1 MNKTEFI
8 SKVSE
13 SIGADTAQ
21 AASVVNTVLNTIT
34 DVVAS
39 GDSLAIPG
47 FGTFGTVK
55 RPERIVRNPQ
65 NGEPV
70 TVPERI
76 VPVFKAGKRF
86 RDAVKI

>member
-1 MNKTEFI
+1 MTKTEFI
-8 SKVSE
+8 GKVSE

-21 AASVVNTVLNTIT
+21 AASVVNAVLDAIT

-55 RPERIVRNPQ
+55 RPERTVRNPQ

-70 TVPERI
+70 TVPEHI
-76 VPVFKAGKRF
+76 APVFKAGKRF
-86 RDAVKI
+86 RDAVKG

>member
-1 MNKTEFI
+1 MTKTEFI

-21 AASVVNTVLNTIT
+21 AACVVNAVLDAIT

-55 RPERIVRNPQ
+55 RPERTVRNPQ

-70 TVPERI
+70 TVPEHI
-76 VPVFKAGKRF
+76 APVFKAGKRF
-86 RDAVKI
+86 RDAVKS

>member
-8 SKVSE
+8 GKVSE
-13 SIGADTAQ
+13 SIGADTTQ
-21 AASVVNTVLNTIT
+21 AASVVNAVLDAIT

-55 RPERIVRNPQ
+55 RPERTVRNPQ

-70 TVPERI
+70 TVPEHI
-76 VPVFKAGKRF
+76 APVFKAGKRF
-86 RDAVKI
+86 RDAVKS

>member
-1 MNKTEFI
+1 MTKTEFI

-21 AASVVNTVLNTIT
+21 AASVVNAVLDAIT
-34 DVVAS
+34 DVVA
-39 GDSLAIPG
+39 AIPG

-55 RPERIVRNPQ
+55 RPERTVRNPQ

-70 TVPERI
+70 TVPEHI

-86 RDAVKI
+86 RDTVKG

>member
-21 AASVVNTVLNTIT
+21 AASVVNTVLNT
-34 DVVAS
+34 
-39 GDSLAIPG
+39 
-47 FGTFGTVK
+47 
-55 RPERIVRNPQ
+55 
-65 NGEPV
+65 PV

>member
-8 SKVSE
+8 GKVSE

-21 AASVVNTVLNTIT
+21 AANVVNAVLDAVTE
-34 DVVAS
+34 VVAS
-39 GDSLAIPG
+39 GDNLAIPG

-55 RPERIVRNPQ
+55 RPERTVRNPQ
-65 NGEPV
+65 TGEPV
-70 TVPERI
+70 TVPERV

-86 RDAVKI
+86 RDAVRS

>member
-1 MNKTEFI
+1 MTKTEFI

-21 AASVVNTVLNTIT
+21 AACVVNAVLDAIT

-39 GDSLAIPG
+39 GDSLSIPG

-55 RPERIVRNPQ
+55 RPERTVRNPQ

-70 TVPERI
+70 TVPEHI
-76 VPVFKAGKRF
+76 APVFKAGKRF
-86 RDAVKI
+86 RDAVKG

>member
-55 RPERIVRNPQ
+55 RPERTVRNPQ
-65 NGEPV
+65 NGELV

>member
-1 MNKTEFI
+1 MTKTEFI

-21 AASVVNTVLNTIT
+21 AASAVNAVLDAIT
-34 DVVAS
+34 DVVAA

-55 RPERIVRNPQ
+55 RPERTVRNPQ

-70 TVPERI
+70 TVPEHI

-86 RDAVKI
+86 RDTVKG

>member
-1 MNKTEFI
+1 MNKTDFI
-8 SKVSE
+8 GKVAE
-13 SIGADTAQ
+13 SIGADTKQ
-21 AASVVNTVLNTIT
+21 ATNVVNTVLDAVT
-34 DVVAS
+34 DVVVS

-55 RPERIVRNPQ
+55 RPERTVRNPQ
-65 NGEPV
+65 TGEPV

-86 RDAVKI
+86 RDAVNS

>member
-21 AASVVNTVLNTIT
+21 AANVVNAVLDAVTE
-34 DVVAS
+34 VVAS

-47 FGTFGTVK
+47 FGTFRTVK
-55 RPERIVRNPQ
+55 RPERTARNPQ
-65 NGEPV
+65 TGATM
-70 TVPERI
+70 TVPEHI
-76 VPVFKAGKRF
+76 TPVFKAGKRF
-86 RDAVKI
+86 RDAVKG

>member
-1 MNKTEFI
+1 MTKTEFI

-21 AASVVNTVLNTIT
+21 AASVVNAVLDVIT
-34 DVVAS
+34 DIVAS

-55 RPERIVRNPQ
+55 LPKPWRCPDTIKYFP
-65 NGEPV
+65 P
-70 TVPERI
+70 
-76 VPVFKAGKRF
+76 
-86 RDAVKI
+86 

>member
-1 MNKTEFI
+1 MTKTEFI

-21 AASVVNTVLNTIT
+21 AASVVNAVLDAIT

-55 RPERIVRNPQ
+55 RPERTVRNPQ
-65 NGEPV
+65 TGEPI

-86 RDAVKI
+86 RDAVNS